1 MLKNMEQVLTVPN
14 GTDFHL
20 GTGRGISIRE
30 LAEMIEGEY
39 GKNAISIG
47 EGVHI
52 GSVIL
57 CMLWLPLLKYAFD
70 RVESED
76 WY

>member
-39 GKNAISIG
+39 GKKCNINWG
-47 EGVHI
+47 GRPYR
-52 GSVIL
+52 SVIL
-57 CMLWLPLLKYAFD
+57 CMLWLPLLKICL
-70 RVESED
+70 
-76 WY
+76 